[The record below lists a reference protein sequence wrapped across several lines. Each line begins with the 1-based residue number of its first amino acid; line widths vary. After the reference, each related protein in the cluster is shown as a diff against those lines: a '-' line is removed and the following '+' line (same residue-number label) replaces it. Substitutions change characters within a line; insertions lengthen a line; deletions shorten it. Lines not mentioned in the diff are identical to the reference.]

1 MKMYT
6 ALVAVVAS
14 LLTFAAARQLQ
25 ATTAKVTFYD
35 NSNYGGGGQSFSAS
49 VPDTGCGPCTDLNFV
64 STNSWES
71 YTSNAVSTI
80 HLYDHHDCDGKD
92 SGPLPAKEG
101 MITGSLEDSVDS
113 FRLCA

>member
-49 VPDTGCGPCTDLNFV
+49 VPDTGCGPCTDLVRLRRLLPCING
-64 STNSWES
+64 STSQECS
-71 YTSNAVSTI
+71 CKRASILS
-80 HLYDHHDCDGKD
+80 C
-92 SGPLPAKEG
+92 
-101 MITGSLEDSVDS
+101 
-113 FRLCA
+113 